1 MSTTATT
8 SKPSAKREF
17 RSTEGLEFRAAPEG
31 SASIGTITGYAA
43 KFDSNSV
50 EFPGYKRNWV
60 ERIRFGAFKRSLT
73 DQPDV
78 LMLWNHGNDMPIA
91 RTPGTLRLSEDAVGL
106 RFEADLPDTTA
117 ARDVLANIKAGVVR
131 AMSFGFEVVGEE
143 WVKGDTL
150 DTRTLTDVTLYEV
163 SPVVW
168 PAYPETNVALRNA
181 PQDGTPSE
189 PPATQPSGETDLTE
203 LQAYEDRL
211 RVLTH

>member
-1 MSTTATT
+1 MSTP
-8 SKPSAKREF
+8 SKPATKREY

-31 SASIGTITGYAA
+31 SESIGTITGYAA

-50 EFPGYKRNWV
+50 EFPGWKRNWI
-60 ERIRFGAFKRSLT
+60 ERIRPGAFKRSLT
-73 DQPDV
+73 EQTDV

-143 WVKGDTL
+143 WMKGETL

-181 PQDGTPSE
+181 PQSGEAQT
-189 PPATQPSGETDLTE
+189 PPASQPNDEPDLTE
-203 LQAYEDRL
+203 LQAFEDRL